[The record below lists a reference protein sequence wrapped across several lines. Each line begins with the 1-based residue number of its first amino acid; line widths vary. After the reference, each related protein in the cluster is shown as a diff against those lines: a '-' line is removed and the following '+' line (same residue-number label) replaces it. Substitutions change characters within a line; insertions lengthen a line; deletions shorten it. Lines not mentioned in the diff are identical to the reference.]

1 MALLGLYVVLAV
13 GVSFLCSIMEAVLL
27 SLTPA
32 YIGALEKD
40 APSSARRLRALKH
53 DIDRPL
59 AAILSLNTLA
69 HTVGAAGAGAQAA
82 VVFGSAAVGVFSAV
96 LTLAI
101 LVLSEVIPKTIGA
114 VHWRALGPVV
124 AQMLGPMIWVLS
136 PLVWLCQLITG
147 LVSRGKE
154 DEPAVSR
161 EELIAMA
168 DIGELQGVIEADETR
183 IVKNLMR
190 FRGLTAKDVMTPRTV
205 LVAFPESATA
215 VQVTERDIPFSR
227 IPVYDEN
234 PDQVTGYV
242 LKDHVLQAVAD
253 DRHDQPLTALRR
265 EMLVVPARFPLPRV
279 FDTLVSHREHVAL
292 VVEHGG
298 TEGIVTMED
307 VIETL
312 LGLEIMD
319 EMDETQN
326 MRQLARRRWEER
338 AARLGLLSEE
348 FAEPPSASKKP
359 ERD

>member
-27 SLTPA
+27 SVTPA
-32 YIGALEKD
+32 YIGALEKN
-40 APSSARRLRALKH
+40 APGSARQLRALKD

-59 AAILSLNTLA
+59 AAILSLNTVA

-82 VVFGSAAVGVFSAV
+82 VVFGSAAVGVFSAL

-101 LVLSEVIPKTIGA
+101 LVVSEVIPKTIGA
-114 VHWRALGPVV
+114 LHWRALAPVV
-124 AQMLGPMIWVLS
+124 AQTLGPMIWVLS

-147 LVSRGKE
+147 LVSRWKE

-168 DIGELQGVIEADETR
+168 DIGELEGVIEADETR

-190 FRGLTAKDVMTPRTV
+190 FRALTAKDVMTPRTV
-205 LVAFPESATA
+205 LLAFPESATVA
-215 VQVTERDIPFSR
+215 RVTKRGIPFSR
-227 IPVYDEN
+227 IPIYDTN

-242 LKDHVLQAVAD
+242 LKDQVLQAVAE

-265 EMLVVPARFPLPRV
+265 EILAVPARFPLPRL
-279 FDTLVSHREHVAL
+279 FDTLVSHREHMAL

-319 EMDETQN
+319 EVDETQS

-348 FAEPPSASKKP
+348 FVVPPPGSNKP

>member
-1 MALLGLYVVLAV
+1 MALLSLYVVLAV

-27 SLTPA
+27 SVTPA

-40 APSSARRLRALKH
+40 APSSARQLRALKD
-53 DIDRPL
+53 DIERPL
-59 AAILSLNTLA
+59 AAILSLNTVA

-101 LVLSEVIPKTIGA
+101 LVLSEVIPKTFGA
-114 VHWRALGPVV
+114 VYWRALAPVV
-124 AQMLGPMIWVLS
+124 AQTLGPMIWVLG

-215 VQVTERDIPFSR
+215 AQVTKRDIPFSR

-234 PDQVTGYV
+234 PDQVTGYR
-242 LKDHVLQAVAD
+242 QASPGRLRKGARPPCMLPANPRGSPAGREASRH
-253 DRHDQPLTALRR
+253 DRHRNCGGSCAASRR
-265 EMLVVPARFPLPRV
+265 SGSVDCVRPR
-279 FDTLVSHREHVAL
+279 HR
-292 VVEHGG
+292 
-298 TEGIVTMED
+298 
-307 VIETL
+307 
-312 LGLEIMD
+312 
-319 EMDETQN
+319 
-326 MRQLARRRWEER
+326 
-338 AARLGLLSEE
+338 
-348 FAEPPSASKKP
+348 
-359 ERD
+359 